1 MLSHAARLPLKEEV
15 ISSDDLPDSQP
26 PKGSDY
32 QPPEHEKKTFPV
44 GKVFLICSVFRP
56 VGAEEGAQE
65 LHHEGE
71 VGADKD

>member
-1 MLSHAARLPLKEEV
+1 MQRGLRCLVVKYGDPGEGRMRVGRKGISARK
-15 ISSDDLPDSQP
+15 Q
-26 PKGSDY
+26 
-32 QPPEHEKKTFPV
+32 KKTFPM

-65 LHHEGE
+65 LHHEGK